1 MDRVWQNSRRLQLG
15 DGAARYLIGARTNAR
30 GRPRGQRARHEEHDM
45 AGGVHSRDRIRRDRV
60 VGREGVVMVSFT
72 AALLLAQA
80 QPPLPP
86 LPSQAPQQEPQI
98 LYETAPPVPVLP
110 ATPDTPPKRRHD
122 DGRTE
127 RERGLTA
134 LVAGYLMGSLIV
146 VGPALF
152 TKDGREPV
160 QNTGEKRLALIPVA
174 GPMVWWFNARAR
186 LDAGG
191 RARCIVD
198 FDSGFHDILGILTS
212 NEEVA
217 SSAAPPVAKLHLS
230 PTPGVDA
237 IDSSDALPIRTPRAS
252 TRCRSMPRGH
262 GVRARAGTASGR
274 PSGDGGCSAH
284 ERLRIGDSRK
294 LCGEERGARAG
305 RGDRRGDLAAA

>member
-1 MDRVWQNSRRLQLG
+1 
-15 DGAARYLIGARTNAR
+15 
-30 GRPRGQRARHEEHDM
+30 
-45 AGGVHSRDRIRRDRV
+45 
-60 VGREGVVMVSFT
+60 
-72 AALLLAQA
+72 
-80 QPPLPP
+80 
-86 LPSQAPQQEPQI
+86 
-98 LYETAPPVPVLP
+98 
-110 ATPDTPPKRRHD
+110 
-122 DGRTE
+122 
-127 RERGLTA
+127 
-134 LVAGYLMGSLIV
+134 
-146 VGPALF
+146 
-152 TKDGREPV
+152 
-160 QNTGEKRLALIPVA
+160 
-174 GPMVWWFNARAR
+174 MVWWFNARAR

-198 FDSGFHDILGILTS
+198 FDSGFHDILGLPYAVIATGAQVIGAGFLTYGILTS

-305 RGDRRGDLAAA
+305 RGDRRGDLAAV